1 MADRPDAPGRVA
13 WTYLASLL
21 AGVAGALLAIVLR
34 VPLLPAICGGRTGE
48 LGLDCSFVISLLLLL
63 AGFLLALVGT
73 LVLFKVADAVWL
85 WLAMLA
91 GLAGLA
97 AVADLAGQWW
107 FWVLLVLVPAAAA
120 LASLRWPA
128 PARVWLGQRVAI
140 VAAALGACGA
150 VAAQFVLG

>member
-91 GLAGLA
+91 G
-97 AVADLAGQWW
+97 QWW